1 VRRPSAAAAG
11 KPAGV
16 KEAMSKTAEIYLL
29 GGVLVLGLG
38 AALLSASH
46 LTGSGS
52 STMTTSTSP

>member
-1 VRRPSAAAAG
+1 
-11 KPAGV
+11 
-16 KEAMSKTAEIYLL
+16 MSKTAEIYLL